1 MSADSQQG
9 LAGTRSPRERLDN
22 SAAVRGERLRSP

>member
-1 MSADSQQG
+1 MSAGWQQG

-22 SAAVRGERLRSP
+22 SAAVRAEGLRSP